1 MKDKELIKKLIVDPY
16 FNIYNRNG
24 LEYILSQ
31 HKHTNLDIYLVDFN
45 NVKGMNQS
53 MGYRKVNEI
62 FTEVFSKLKPIFI
75 IGRAFSGD
83 EIFFCTDN
91 FMFDI
96 SHIISVCKEYNL
108 ELNSIKGTYHPY
120 YDNISIV
127 LDNLIDTLHE
137 YERNRI
143 VDNLIRKV
151 KSN

>member
-1 MKDKELIKKLIVDPY
+1 MKDNELIKKLIVDPY
-16 FNIYNRNG
+16 FNIYTRNG

-31 HKHTNLDIYLVDFN
+31 HKHTDLDIYLVDFN

-62 FTEVFSKLKPIFI
+62 FTEVFSKLKSDFI

-108 ELNSIKGTYHPY
+108 ELNSIKGIYHPY
-120 YDNISIV
+120 YDNISII
-127 LDNLIDTLHE
+127 LNNLIDILHE
-137 YERNRI
+137 HERNRI

-151 KSN
+151 KFN